1 MDLGG
6 EFVEQRDLGDRVGG
20 LHLLVQVADAMQH
33 QGADQ
38 HRGEHAGDLVADAH
52 QCDAACRRLD
62 RAEDGDVGIDRR
74 LQQGQPAA
82 DHEQPAERTRVPALG
97 GEFTEKR
104 GTTGHHQQ
112 AQAQALLHAGAAQ
125 DPGRRQGQEE
135 IGQVE
140 HHQHQEGADL
150 AEFEGQLDKGDQRA
164 VEPGEEADQEEQ
176 HANDGDGGG
185 HVRARACSGD
195 GGHQE
200 GSCGD
205 GRRTRRRRVAGNN
218 VVTFFRWTAAVCQ
231 LPRAAL

>member
-38 HRGEHAGDLVADAH
+38 HRCEHAGDLVADAH
-52 QCDAACRRLD
+52 QRDAACRSFN

-74 LQQGQPAA
+74 LQQGQPTA
-82 DHEQPAERTRVPALG
+82 DHEQPAQRAGVPALRR
-97 GEFTEKR
+97 EFTEECR
-104 GTTGHHQQ
+104 AAGHHQQ
-112 AQAQALLHAGAAQ
+112 AQAEALLHA
-125 DPGRRQGQEE
+125 
-135 IGQVE
+135 GQVE

-150 AEFEGQLDKGDQRA
+150 AELEGQLDEGDQRA
-164 VEPGEEADQEEQ
+164 VEPGKEADQEEQ

-205 GRRTRRRRVAGNN
+205 GHRMRRRRVAG
-218 VVTFFRWTAAVCQ
+218 TT
-231 LPRAAL
+231 